1 MEQKLSKVGVYPFV
15 AEQYM
20 CNFRKQ
26 IFASALVQQMLAT
39 ADYHS
44 RDRGFGTVQLF
55 PQGKTWVLSRFAI
68 EINDLPP
75 RHAKYN
81 IETYIENLVSFFSN
95 RNFVAKYP
103 NGDVI
108 AYGRSTWAMLDIETR
123 QPRDI
128 MELSGGAMEKLIAEE
143 FKSAEENNEQA
154 QGVASKVPIAKPNRV
169 NVDSNAP
176 LFRVIET
183 YYNDVDFNG
192 HVNSIRYIEHVL
204 DLFSMDWHK
213 KYIVKRL
220 DVIYSAEA
228 HCGDKLKFY
237 CSAPTFPEQAG
248 EGDRI
253 AEEYAKKSPA
263 ELDAPLVE
271 YKVRICK
278 QEPGSETETE
288 CVRLKVLWR
297 RF

>member
-1 MEQKLSKVGVYPFV
+1 MEDKFSKVGLYPFV

-26 IFASALVQQMLAT
+26 IFTSALVQQMLAT

-44 RDRGFGTVQLF
+44 RERGFGTSQLF
-55 PQGKTWVLSRFAI
+55 PLGKTWVLSRFAI

-81 IETYIENLVSFFSN
+81 IETYIENIVSFFSN
-95 RNFVAKYP
+95 RNFIARYP
-103 NGDVI
+103 DNSVV

-123 QPRDI
+123 RPCDI
-128 MELSGGAMEKLIAEE
+128 AEISGGAMEKLVVP
-143 FKSAEENNEQA
+143 ST
-154 QGVASKVPIAKPNRV
+154 VPIAKPNRV

-192 HVNSIRYIEHVL
+192 HINSCRYIEHVL
-204 DLFSMDWHK
+204 DLFPMEWHK

-237 CSAPTFPEQAG
+237 F
-248 EGDRI
+248 DM
-253 AEEYAKKSPA
+253 KKSPA